1 MLSNKKILITN
12 DDGVFAE
19 GIKHLVKEIY
29 KYTKNIVVV
38 APSSESSAV
47 SHSITLR
54 DGMKLDRVESIYKD
68 VETYSLSGKPA
79 DCVSVGLI
87 YLQLNPDYV
96 ISGINNGLNMGI
108 DILYSGTVAACFEAG
123 IHNVKAIA
131 FSCERNEFIS
141 ATSISNII
149 KYIEEDEK
157 LKNAP
162 ILNVNMPINP
172 LGIKI
177 TEQGGNQFSHGY
189 ELKNGL
195 IYASGEC
202 MMGKNETNP
211 KADIRAYYDGYISIT
226 PLTINRT
233 KY

>member
-19 GIKHLVKEIY
+19 GIKYLVKEIY

-54 DGMKLDRVESIYKD
+54 DGMKLDRVKSIYKD

-149 KYIEEDEK
+149 KYIDNK
-157 LKNAP
+157 TCRNF
-162 ILNVNMPINP
+162 
-172 LGIKI
+172 
-177 TEQGGNQFSHGY
+177 TQFF
-189 ELKNGL
+189 
-195 IYASGEC
+195 
-202 MMGKNETNP
+202 T
-211 KADIRAYYDGYISIT
+211 
-226 PLTINRT
+226 
-233 KY
+233 

>member
-19 GIKHLVKEIY
+19 GIKYLVKEIY

-54 DGMKLDRVESIYKD
+54 DGMKLDRVKSIYKD

>member
-54 DGMKLDRVESIYKD
+54 DGMKLDRVKSIYKD

-79 DCVSVGLI
+79 DCGSVGLI

-189 ELKNGL
+189 DLKNGL

-202 MMGKNETNP
+202 MMGKNENKNP
-211 KADIRAYYDGYISIT
+211 RS
-226 PLTINRT
+226 
-233 KY
+233 

>member
-54 DGMKLDRVESIYKD
+54 DGMKLDRVKSIYKD

-79 DCVSVGLI
+79 DCISVGLI

-141 ATSISNII
+141 VTSISNII

-202 MMGKNETNP
+202 MMGKSETNP